1 MTDPYKVLG
10 VSRDASD
17 DEIKKAYR
25 ELARKYHPDNYANN
39 PLSDL
44 VEEKMKEINEA
55 YDEVQKQ
62 RANKASGSTSPY
74 QSSASGS
81 YTHAGEYRHIRE
93 LINDG
98 SYSEAD
104 LILDSISQADRNA
117 EWNFL
122 KGCVLYQ
129 RGWYHDAQK
138 LFETACYLDPNNTE
152 YREALLRVINA
163 SAAFGHGYRTINDH
177 SCSLCQLCGTCMC
190 AELLCQCC
198 GGSVCNC

>member
-55 YDEVQKQ
+55 YDEIQKQ
-62 RANKASGSTSPY
+62 RANKSSGDTSQY
-74 QSSASGS
+74 RSSSSGS

-122 KGCVLYQ
+122 KGCVLIR
-129 RGWYHDAQK
+129 RGHYFDALK
-138 LFETACYLDPNNTE
+138 FLDTACSMDPGNME
-152 YREALLRVINA
+152 YQAMRDNLRNQSSSYGNQPRDPV
-163 SAAFGHGYRTINDH
+163 GCT
-177 SCSLCQLCGTCMC
+177 LCDI
-190 AELLCQCC
+190 
-198 GGSVCNC
+198 CNCLICLDCLSGGRCC